1 MPYKTE
7 LILQH
12 GWGFQASAWDP
23 WYEHLLKWST
33 VGTIDRG
40 YFNSPQSI
48 TGFAA
53 DANFRILVTHS
64 LGLHLCA
71 DSLLRQSD
79 LLVIISGF
87 QEIHPEDESLRLR
100 SQKVLKRMKEKL
112 LTSPKE
118 VLHDFYCNCYQGGLQ
133 ITTEEIATAA
143 MLGNQLQQLPGDLD
157 LDLLLADFER
167 LDRGVMDI
175 EALKSVKHILIL
187 HGESDKIV
195 PVEKSQSLKSQLP
208 NARLITLGQAGHA
221 LPFTHSTWC
230 WQAICGTLNSLSP
243 DAELILA
250 AHS

>member
-23 WYEHLLKWST
+23 WHEHLLKCSA

-40 YFNSPQSI
+40 YFNCPESI

-53 DANFRILVTHS
+53 DADFRILVTHS

-71 DSLLRQSD
+71 DRLLRQSD

-87 QEIHPEDESLRLR
+87 QEIHPKDESLRLR

-112 LTSPKE
+112 LTSPTE
-118 VLHDFYCNCYQGGLQ
+118 VLHDFYCNCYQGGSQ
-133 ITTEEIATAA
+133 ITPEDISPTS
-143 MLGNQLQQLPGDLD
+143 MLDKQLQQLPGDLD

-167 LDRGVMDI
+167 LDHGVMDI
-175 EALKSVKHILIL
+175 EILKSLKQILIL

-195 PVEKSQSLKSQLP
+195 PVENSQSLKSQLP
-208 NARLITLGQAGHA
+208 NAQLKTLGQAGHA

-243 DAELILA
+243 DTELILA